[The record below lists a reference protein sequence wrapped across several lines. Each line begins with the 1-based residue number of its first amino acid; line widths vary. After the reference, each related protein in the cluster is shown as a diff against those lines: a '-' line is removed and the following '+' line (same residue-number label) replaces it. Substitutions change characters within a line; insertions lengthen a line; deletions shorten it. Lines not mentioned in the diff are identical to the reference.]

1 MVPGMPAAETP
12 DQIARTRMVTA
23 RAVLQGQADLRT
35 YPYRL
40 LAVVSHHGV
49 SGDKVSEAVAAAE
62 FLGQFGWDL
71 VNISEFAS
79 NKVVYAFL
87 RRR

>member
-1 MVPGMPAAETP
+1 MTTAETP
-12 DQIARTRMVTA
+12 EHITRTRMVTA
-23 RAVLQGQADLRT
+23 QAVLQGEADLRA

-40 LAVVSHHGV
+40 LAVVSHHGI
-49 SGDKVSEAVAAAE
+49 GGTKVSEAVAAAE
-62 FLGQFGWDL
+62 VLGQFGWDL